1 MRNIKL
7 SYAINF
13 LNSSLFWIPIWVFY
27 YLRFTNYA
35 GIGIIESIMIFTSI
49 TAEIPTGAIA
59 DLLGKKVTLIAS
71 FIFRA
76 AGNILMGF
84 AISFGQIGLAVFIM
98 TIGGALFSGTMESL
112 IYDSLKEGGK
122 EDRFDKVIAHT
133 TSIQLIA
140 TAIAAIL
147 GGYFYTI
154 DVRLPFFALAGFQ
167 IIALILCLFLV
178 EPKVD
183 SYTFSFSAYKKQLFS
198 GFGQLF
204 SVKKIKKR
212 VLFLLCLGILFV
224 VSYEAVSDIV
234 LVEFGYTAKE
244 IGILMSIIFLVSAA
258 ASQFTPYIS
267 RRFGSMPSVVSLAMI
282 GYSTYI
288 VTPILTKFLAGF
300 SNIVRASS
308 GGCYNNVVSS
318 VLNKNID
325 SRYRATTI
333 STFYMLERIPYL
345 ILAYPLGV
353 IMDKYSAV
361 SFGFG
366 LGMIMTVFI
375 LFVLL
380 KHRDILVD

>member
-35 GIGIIESIMIFTSI
+35 GIGIIESIMILTSI

-59 DLLGKKVTLIAS
+59 DLLGKRLTLIAS

-84 AISFGQIGLAVFIM
+84 AVSFGQIGLAVFIM

-112 IYDSLKEGGK
+112 IYDSLKERGK

-178 EPKVD
+178 EPKID

-204 SVKKIKKR
+204 SVRRIKKR
-212 VLFLLCLGILFV
+212 VLFLLAITMLFI
-224 VSYEAVSDIV
+224 VSYEVLSDIV
-234 LVEFGYTAKE
+234 LVEFDYTSKE
-244 IGILMSIIFLVSAA
+244 IGVLLSIVYVVSAI
-258 ASQFTPYIS
+258 ASQLSPYLS
-267 RRFGSMPSVVSLAMI
+267 RKFGSMPSIVSLSLI
-282 GYSTYI
+282 FYSTYI
-288 VTPILTKFLAGF
+288 FAPMYNKFAAGVAGVTRSA
-300 SNIVRASS
+300 S
-308 GGCYNNVVSS
+308 GGIYDNILSS

-325 SRYRATTI
+325 SKYRATTI
-333 STFYMLERIPYL
+333 STFYMLEKIPYL
-345 ILAYPLGV
+345 ILAYPLG
-353 IMDKYSAV
+353 ILMDTLSAV
-361 SFGFG
+361 NFGFA

>member
-1 MRNIKL
+1 
-7 SYAINF
+7 
-13 LNSSLFWIPIWVFY
+13 
-27 YLRFTNYA
+27 
-35 GIGIIESIMIFTSI
+35 MIFTSI

-84 AISFGQIGLAVFIM
+84 AVSFGQIGLAVFIM

-112 IYDSLKEGGK
+112 IYDSLKERGK

>member
-308 GGCYNNVVSS
+308 GGCYSNVVSS

>member
-84 AISFGQIGLAVFIM
+84 AVSFGQIGLAVFIM

-112 IYDSLKEGGK
+112 IYDSLKERGK